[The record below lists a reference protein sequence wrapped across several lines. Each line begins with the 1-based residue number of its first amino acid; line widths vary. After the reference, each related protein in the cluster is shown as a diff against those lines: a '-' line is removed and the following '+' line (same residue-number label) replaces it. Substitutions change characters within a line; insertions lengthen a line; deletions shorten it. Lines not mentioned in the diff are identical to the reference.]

1 MAVALIIAITIHE
14 FAHALTADR
23 LGDPTPRSQG
33 RLTLN
38 PLKHLDLIGT
48 LLLIFV
54 HFGWGK
60 PVQIDAYNFKNPK
73 KDELLVSLAGPA
85 SNIILAVLL
94 SLIIRF
100 VPLNYYIVSLIVS
113 IIQFNIVLAIFNL
126 VPIPPL
132 DGAKILLNSL
142 PSDVSNQWED
152 SLNKYGPFILI
163 ALVFL
168 PLPGGANIISLIIT
182 PILNF
187 IFGILI
193 P

>member
-14 FAHALTADR
+14 FAHAFIADR

-38 PLKHLDLIGT
+38 PLKHLDPIGT

-85 SNIILAVLL
+85 SNLILAILL
-94 SLIIRF
+94 SLIIRLVPTNFF
-100 VPLNYYIVSLIVS
+100 VISLIIS

-126 VPIPPL
+126 IPIPPL
-132 DGAKILLNSL
+132 DGAKIFLNSL
-142 PSDVSNQWED
+142 PSRIADQWED
-152 SLNKYGPFILI
+152 SLNRYGPFILL

-168 PLPGGANIISLIIT
+168 PLPGGNNIINMIMSPVLS
-182 PILNF
+182 F